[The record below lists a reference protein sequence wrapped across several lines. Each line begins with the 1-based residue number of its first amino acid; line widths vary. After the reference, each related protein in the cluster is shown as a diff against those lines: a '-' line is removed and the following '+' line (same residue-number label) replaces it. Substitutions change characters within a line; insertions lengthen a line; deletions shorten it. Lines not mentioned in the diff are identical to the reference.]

1 MLAQGKILSSA
12 SVTTQGGSQ
21 AVIIPIQSAM
31 APKCRLLAY
40 FIRQTPT
47 GEEIVSDS
55 VELNVEAMCKTKDVM
70 QRFCTCPESRL
81 EFRSDFTTD
90 FALILLNYV
99 QILVGQS
106 LNTGVCYFAS

>member
-1 MLAQGKILSSA
+1 MSSA
-12 SVTTQGGSQ
+12 SVTAHGGSH

-31 APKCRLLAY
+31 TPKCRILAY
-40 FIRQTPT
+40 FIKQTST

-55 VELNVEAMCKTKDVM
+55 VELNIEAICKTKDVK

-81 EFRSDFTTD
+81 EFRSDLASD
-90 FALILLNYV
+90 FALILLNFV
-99 QILVGQS
+99 PILFGQS